1 MRLQPIGHGPAQ
13 DLVLQDVI
21 GIRLAQD
28 PQQSACSAGQV
39 LDDGLDVGM
48 CGTDGNAEAR
58 GDLRER
64 LMFAKV
70 DQADLSMRRI
80 GVDIVDRNPRV
91 RGFHVVRRR
100 WVVERSIGWIMM
112 HRPLARDYET
122 LTTSSEAMIHVAPID
137 YPAKRMSDEATV
149 TW

>member
-1 MRLQPIGHGPAQ
+1 MRLQPIGRGPAQ
-13 DLVLQDVI
+13 DLVLLGEVGPAVADTVALGERPVEQDVI

-48 CGTDGNAEAR
+48 GGTDGNAEAR

-70 DQADLSMRRI
+70 DQADLSVRQVECGRTGTQRGTCADELIRRAHLATA
-80 GVDIVDRNPRV
+80 RKPR
-91 RGFHVVRRR
+91 
-100 WVVERSIGWIMM
+100 E
-112 HRPLARDYET
+112 LRDA
-122 LTTSSEAMIHVAPID
+122 SPSPD
-137 YPAKRMSDEATV
+137 Q
-149 TW
+149 